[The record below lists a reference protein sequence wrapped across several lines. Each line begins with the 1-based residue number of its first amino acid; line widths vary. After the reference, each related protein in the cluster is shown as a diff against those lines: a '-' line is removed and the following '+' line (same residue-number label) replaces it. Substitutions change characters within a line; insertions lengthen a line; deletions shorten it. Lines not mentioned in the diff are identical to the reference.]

1 MNIQMQNNRIF
12 LAIPGRRRLLIFLIF
27 FFSLLALL
35 FLNEGIGRC
44 QGWSDIIIRLLPD
57 DSFAVIEK
65 NNQAIKIRHCP
76 HHDTNGRLDEEQL
89 IYVLGTID
97 RETWIDP
104 ANKAIARK
112 HLEKHYNKFIK
123 KVIKKGLEK
132 PVIINSD
139 SLTELVALPQIGPV
153 LAVRIVEYRNT
164 HSSYQAIEDI
174 KKVEGIGQ
182 GIFDAI
188 RYYIKTD

>member
-1 MNIQMQNNRIF
+1 M
-12 LAIPGRRRLLIFLIF
+12 
-27 FFSLLALL
+27 S
-35 FLNEGIGRC
+35 
-44 QGWSDIIIRLLPD
+44 W
-57 DSFAVIEK
+57 
-65 NNQAIKIRHCP
+65 
-76 HHDTNGRLDEEQL
+76 
-89 IYVLGTID
+89 GTID

-104 ANKAIARK
+104 ANKAIARN

-123 KVIKKGLEK
+123 KGLKK

-153 LAVRIVEYRNT
+153 LAVKIVEYRNT
-164 HSSYQAIEDI
+164 NSGYQTIEDI
-174 KKVEGIGQ
+174 KKIEGIGQ

>member
-1 MNIQMQNNRIF
+1 MQNNRIF
-12 LAIPGRRRLLIFLIF
+12 LALPGRRLSIFFIF

-35 FLNEGIGRC
+35 FWDKGIGRC

-57 DSFAVIEK
+57 DSFAVIK
-65 NNQAIKIRHCP
+65 KDNQGIKIRHCP
-76 HHDTNGRLDEEQL
+76 HHDTNGKLDEEQL
-89 IYVLGTID
+89 IYLLGTIN

-112 HLEKHYNKFIK
+112 HMEKHYNKFIK
-123 KVIKKGLEK
+123 RVIKKGLEK
-132 PVIINSD
+132 PVIINSA
-139 SLTELVALPQIGPV
+139 SLTELVTLPQIGPV

-164 HSSYQAIEDI
+164 HSSYQAIKDI

>member
-1 MNIQMQNNRIF
+1 MQNNQIF
-12 LAIPGRRRLLIFLIF
+12 LALPGRRLSILFIF

-35 FLNEGIGRC
+35 FWDKGIVRC

-65 NNQAIKIRHCP
+65 DNQGIKIRHCP
-76 HHDTNGRLDEEQL
+76 HHDTNGNLDEEQL
-89 IYVLGTID
+89 IYLLGTID

-112 HLEKHYNKFIK
+112 HMEKHYDKFIK
-123 KVIKKGLEK
+123 RVIKKGLEK
-132 PVIINSD
+132 PVIINSA
-139 SLTELVALPQIGPV
+139 SLTELVTLPQIGPV

-182 GIFDAI
+182 GIFNAI